1 MSKGVVLMKCNLKKV
16 ILPATFALTTM
27 SAGSTLVKP
36 TIPQTKDEVV
46 IQHKEEKKEK
56 PSILWNIAV
65 GLIGGGIGALSIF
78 AQNKIEEKRNNKNI
92 DKNTPRFSP
101 KEKNKYLGEIKNEYL
116 QKNPEIAEKWLDK
129 IGNMTADSYLGTKY
143 RFERVSD
150 IKDILDKINEDN
162 QEILDTMLN
171 DRYDSKTYTFN
182 SSLFAD
188 VFEIFS
194 ECGSELGQKLAKI
207 IEDSPK
213 CAADSYRLKKC
224 VGLIK
229 KYPSESALISDNFNK
244 KYYEKLFYSECLEEL
259 LERVSKC
266 SDEEKETIKVLSSQ
280 KNGGINNGTLLKFL
294 NANLGLTPKQALTLK
309 KFTMN
314 LSLGKREIEDMQMA
328 KGKPFSKYL
337 DTYYEKPYK
346 LIQKHTDKQLME
358 NELNVLG
365 YRAMQLHILT
375 EDEIVAGINKLKE
388 LGLYQ
393 KDTNIFRMLLET
405 GNLEKIKLTP
415 ETKEFASYMM
425 SNKFIEEGTVIAILN
440 GVQGENSKIIQS
452 KINYAKK
459 LIESNNITYNQ
470 IPDLL
475 QNLSSDNLNILNKQV
490 EILSKSIKDELKLEI
505 YSKLLKANKGEFD
518 ISVEL
523 FDTLQQNKEQSH
535 LKSIS
540 SIELIRNLN
549 ELPQNIKSDAIEFA
563 VKLLNKNMSPYD
575 VYNNIRIIRN
585 DCEESKQKEFMSLYL
600 KGLEND
606 LGTIKKLY
614 KDLVLIQVA
623 DIKKINMHKKLEL
636 YDRLTKFNDEEKN
649 ILQTLGMNY
658 NELIERIVASLGTKR
673 NLVKISP
680 EQTNMLMRQI
690 IANNNPKAEKI
701 FREFDFAKYRK
712 KGLPLKY
719 SRQEFNA
726 NVEELLK
733 DLSPQDAEIILAH
746 FGLEHGEAGFDGLLN
761 NRPFDKKDMSED
773 VQKAAQKI
781 QNEIEK
787 FTLNNEV
794 MIDDKD
800 TKEVL
805 DGLIKG
811 CPEFTSIVGKRQHGT
826 HEYSVDIHTLKVLQ
840 SAMNNPLYKTL
851 KDREK
856 TILKFSILLHD
867 LGKRGGV
874 VDKGHAS
881 LSSDYAFSILGR
893 YSLPTNINDKIIDIV
908 DNHHWFENYNTGKIS
923 AKDVAVR
930 CRQMENLKIYEI
942 FSKADFENVSSTF
955 HLHMIGDDVATQAE
969 FDSYMS
975 NKFKDI
981 EKAVQ
986 TIQENANFIFDTQF
1000 MHSGKKFPLQTVSIN
1015 GKKEKLKVLN
1025 MSALKNHKT
1034 LEKYGFAPDVTRD
1047 KARFFVHMTEPKFA
1061 NLETVLKLTETPTY
1075 QSAWSTSMIQVL
1087 NNASYGG
1094 RNFGFILSLPQSNI
1108 SVANFENIGSGYKK
1122 DLSSFGRL
1130 LFDIPTSPPRN
1141 EAYNIRRFVRNNFT
1155 KEMNK
1160 LGYELND
1167 SEYAQL
1173 SQVMFNKKY
1182 LSQIRENVKIGDKL
1196 IKASDLVS
1204 ALEKSRDTLF
1214 SGNKVHSEIV
1224 VLNPKVKG
1232 LVARVKRIED
1242 CPQEFLEFAKEH
1254 DLPIIMMKPMVSR

>member
-1 MSKGVVLMKCNLKKV
+1 MKCNLKKV

-46 IQHKEEKKEK
+46 VQHKEEKKEK

-143 RFERVSD
+143 RFGKVSD

-162 QEILDTMLN
+162 QAILDIMLN
-171 DRYDSKTYTFN
+171 ARYDNKTYTFN
-182 SSLFAD
+182 SSIFAD
-188 VFEIFS
+188 IFGEFS
-194 ECGSELGQKLAKI
+194 ECDSELGQKLVKM

-213 CAADSYRLKKC
+213 CAADFYRLKKC
-224 VGLIK
+224 VDLVK

-244 KYYEKLFYSECLEEL
+244 KYYGKLFYSECVEEL

-294 NANLGLTPKQALTLK
+294 NADLGLTPKQALTLK
-309 KFTMN
+309 RFTMN
-314 LSLGKREIEDMQMA
+314 LSLSTRENENMQMA

-337 DTYYEKPYK
+337 DTYYERSYK
-346 LIQKHTDKQLME
+346 LIQKYANKQLME
-358 NELNVLG
+358 NELNILG
-365 YRAMQLHILT
+365 HWGLQLHILT
-375 EDEIVAGINKLKE
+375 EDRIVAAINKLKE

-393 KDTNIFRMLLET
+393 KDTNIFRMLLEK
-405 GNLEKIKLTP
+405 NKLEKIKPTP

-425 SNKFIEEGTVIAILN
+425 GNKFIEEGTIISILER
-440 GVQGENSKIIQS
+440 VQGKNSKIIQS

-475 QNLSSDNLNILNKQV
+475 QNLSSDNLNVLNKQV
-490 EILSKSIKDELKLEI
+490 AILSKLIKDEFGLEI
-505 YSKLLKANKGEFD
+505 YSKLLKSNNGEFD
-518 ISVEL
+518 ISIEL
-523 FDTLQQNKEQSH
+523 FDALQQNKEQNKEQNC

-540 SIELIRNLN
+540 SLELIRNLN
-549 ELPQNIKSDAIEFA
+549 ELPQNIRSDAIQFA
-563 VKLLNKNMSPYD
+563 VKLLNKNISPYD
-575 VYNNIRIIRN
+575 INESIRIIRN
-585 DCEESKQKEFMSLYL
+585 DCEESKQKEFISLYI

-614 KDLVLIQVA
+614 RDLVLIQVS
-623 DIKKINMHKKLEL
+623 DVKKINMHKKLEL

-680 EQTNMLMRQI
+680 EQINMLMRQI

-701 FREFDFAKYRK
+701 LREFNFAKYKK

-733 DLSPQDAEIILAH
+733 DLSPQDAGIILAH
-746 FGLEHGEAGFDGLLN
+746 FGLERGEAGFDGLLN
-761 NRPFDKKDMSED
+761 NRPFDKKGMSENA
-773 VQKAAQKI
+773 QKAAQKI
-781 QNEIEK
+781 QKEIEK

-800 TKEVL
+800 AKEVL

-811 CPEFTSIVGKRQHGT
+811 CPEFTSIVGKRQHRT

-867 LGKRGGV
+867 LGKKGGV

-908 DNHHWFENYNTGKIS
+908 DNHHWFEKYNTYGIS
-923 AKDVAVR
+923 AEDVAVR

-1075 QSAWSTSMIQVL
+1075 QSTWSTSMIQVL
-1087 NNASYGG
+1087 NNASYAGYK
-1094 RNFGFILSLPQSNI
+1094 FGFILSLPQSNI
-1108 SVANFENIGSGYKK
+1108 LAANFENIGSGYKK

-1130 LFDIPTSPPRN
+1130 LFNIPTSPPQN
-1141 EAYNIRRFVRNNFT
+1141 EAYNIRSFVKDNFIR
-1155 KEMNK
+1155 EMK
-1160 LGYELND
+1160 RLGYELNNT
-1167 SEYAQL
+1167 EYAQL
-1173 SQVMFNKKY
+1173 SQIMFNKKY
-1182 LSQIRENVKIGDKL
+1182 LSQIREDVKIGDKR

-1254 DLPIIMMKPMVSR
+1254 DLPIIMMKPMINR